1 MSDNNNNNDN
11 YKDNEFKN
19 QYERML
25 YQKRQLEQQDELI
38 ESMIGLNKE
47 NKELGKEMGNNLKK
61 QVVKLEEVNSDM
73 DKVSAR
79 MNKTT
84 NRFERYIENTS
95 YCRLYLTII
104 ILGLIILYLLF

>member
-1 MSDNNNNNDN
+1 MSENNNTN

-25 YQKRQLEQQDELI
+25 YQKRQLEQQDEMI

-47 NKELGKEMGNNLKK
+47 NKELGKEMGNNLQK

-73 DKVSAR
+73 DKVSSR

-84 NRFERYIENTS
+84 NRFERYIESTS

>member
-1 MSDNNNNNDN
+1 MSDNNNNN

-25 YQKRQLEQQDELI
+25 YQKRQLEQQDEMI

-47 NKELGKEMGNNLKK
+47 NKELGKEMGNNLQK

-73 DKVSAR
+73 DKVSSR

-84 NRFERYIENTS
+84 NRFERYIESTS

>member
-1 MSDNNNNNDN
+1 MSDNKNTN

-25 YQKRQLEQQDELI
+25 YQKRQLEQQDEMI

-47 NKELGKEMGNNLKK
+47 NKELGKEMGNNLQK

-73 DKVSAR
+73 DKVSSR

-84 NRFERYIENTS
+84 NRFERYIESTS